1 MSPYWGMASY
11 RDLKVWQHAV
21 KLAVECAKAA
31 KRFPEEEQESLA
43 DQLRRA
49 AHSIPL
55 NVAEGAAR
63 RGARE
68 FRRFLDTARGS
79 LLEVQTALEIA
90 RQLEYVTEEEFQSLD
105 TIATETAKTLWGL
118 LRKMSVTATR
128 TPVS

>member
-1 MSPYWGMASY
+1 MDWLCRPDRVSRYWRVTSY

-21 KLAVECAKAA
+21 KLAVECARVA
-31 KRFPEEEQESLA
+31 KRFPEEEQEGLA

-49 AHSIPL
+49 AHGIPL

-79 LLEVQTALEIA
+79 LLEICA
-90 RQLEYVTEEEFQSLD
+90 
-105 TIATETAKTLWGL
+105 
-118 LRKMSVTATR
+118 
-128 TPVS
+128 